1 MHAKTLKKLMFFILV
16 ALSVSSLQTVTFAE
30 VKQDNFDPT
39 IYRDEVQ
46 HESKAKFAKGR
57 FIVKYKSEGAHAVTE
72 CVHCILANKSRFQN
86 STVDH
91 SDTIDR
97 LSIKY
102 KVKGARRLFVKE
114 HDRSAAKAK
123 KRWHKK
129 MQSIKSKF
137 ARRSKRISK
146 EAEVKDLSNIYIIDV
161 PEDTDIGAIT
171 EEFSADQHVE
181 YAEPDYT
188 YSIDY
193 IPNDPSYNSQWA
205 HQNIE
210 SESAWDIEKGSSGVV
225 IAIVDTGVDYNHI
238 DLSTNIW
245 VNPGEISGNGID
257 DDGNGY
263 IDDFRGWDF
272 YNVDNSPM
280 DDHSHGTHCAGI
292 AAAVGNNSIGI
303 TGIAPKVRIMALKA
317 GSASGSLP
325 WTATAE
331 AIRYAADNGA
341 DIISSSYGGPTYSSL
356 SNDAIEYANSLGVLL
371 IAAAGNDNTDAPHY
385 PASYSKVLSVGATD
399 QNDARASFS
408 NYGVDVDVAAP
419 GVSILSTLPSNG
431 YGYKS
436 GTSMSTP
443 LVAGLAG
450 LVMSKDLSLI
460 NDDIKNV
467 LINETDEF
475 GIDIPV
481 PDQLLGKG
489 RINAFKA
496 LQSLFPYQAV
506 ILSPTGGS
514 LSLTVDITGIAN
526 GDSYTVQI
534 GEGNNPSNWDLVGS
548 GVQDQNNYL
557 ATLDTT
563 LYRDGIHTIEL
574 IVNGSEGNVSD
585 RVYIEVD
592 NVYIVEP
599 NSSGSYMHG
608 DSIPLS
614 AIIKHVSWSYVL
626 EYAHS
631 SAPDQWSSAG
641 LQYSKTGDMVTGTW
655 DTNVLLVDGEYT
667 LRLRSTYAGNESIDV
682 QVIVIDSSQGD
693 WHRTVQGGIDRSS
706 PIIADIDNDGDQEV
720 IIGTTAGKV
729 YVWDHNGSLPNGWPL
744 DIGSANSIRATV
756 AVGNIDSD
764 SEMEIIVSASP
775 YMFILNHDGTIV
787 AGPINTG
794 ATNYT
799 APVIYDMD
807 GDKKILIGINNN
819 RGGGLAMYNPDG
831 TVYQGF
837 SHNLTGSVYSSPA
850 YADINPG
857 IPGNE
862 IVVHSFTVGWV
873 GSSLQTISSIHL
885 LSSDGSTI
893 WENQIAERMDVSP
906 VLGDINS
913 DGQIEIFVATGDYPR
928 KIFGWDA
935 FGNMLSGNWPI
946 SNLGIRDA
954 PRLAL
959 SDINNDSK
967 VELLIFG
974 SDYRKLY
981 AVDSTGSTVW
991 SATVSRSSYYTGP
1004 AIGDID
1010 GDGEPEAVI
1019 GAYDSKLYSFNH
1031 DSTVVGGWPK
1041 ITDSA
1046 IEIVPAIGDL
1056 DGDGDVEVVSASLN
1070 GVVSVYDLNGAY
1082 DVSTMQWPMYQH
1094 NPQHTGYYPNVMMAL
1109 VWVDFN
1115 YSGTELGTQSQPYN
1129 TLAEAITAVA
1139 EGGEISINGG
1149 ITSETFTGI
1158 NKIDKKMTIK
1168 SVPGTGTVII
1178 GKQ

>member
-1 MHAKTLKKLMFFILV
+1 MRPKTLKKLILFLLAV
-16 ALSVSSLQTVTFAE
+16 LSVSGLQTMTSAE
-30 VKQDNFDPT
+30 VKQDNFGPT
-39 IYRDEVQ
+39 VFREGTQPGSKDE
-46 HESKAKFAKGR
+46 FAKGR
-57 FIVKYKSEGAHAVTE
+57 FIVKYKNEGAHAVTE
-72 CVHCILANKSRFQN
+72 CAHCILASKSGFQN
-86 STVDH
+86 STADR

-97 LSIKY
+97 LNIKY
-102 KVKGARRLFVKE
+102 KIKGARRLFMKKHE
-114 HDRSAAKAK
+114 RSVAKAK
-123 KRWHKK
+123 IRWHKK
-129 MQSIKSKF
+129 MKSIKSKF
-137 ARRSKRISK
+137 SRRSKRIPK
-146 EAEVKDLSNIYIIDV
+146 GAEAKDLSNIYIIDV
-161 PEDTDIGAIT
+161 PEESDIGAII
-171 EEFSADQHVE
+171 EEFSADPHVE

-193 IPNDPSYNSQWA
+193 IPNDPSYSGQWA

-210 SESAWDIEKGSSGVV
+210 SESAWDIEKGNPGVV
-225 IAIVDTGVDYNHI
+225 IAIVDTGVDYNHL

-245 VNPGEISGNGID
+245 VNPGETSGNGID

-292 AAAVGNNSIGI
+292 AAAIGNNSIGI
-303 TGIAPKVRIMALKA
+303 TGIAPEVRIMALKA

-385 PASYSKVLSVGATD
+385 PASYSKVLSVGATA

-408 NYGVDVDVAAP
+408 NYGADVDVAAP
-419 GVSILSTLPSNG
+419 GLNILSTIPSNG

-450 LVMSKDLSLI
+450 LVLSKDLSLT
-460 NDDIKNV
+460 NDHIKNV
-467 LINETDEF
+467 LINEVDEF

-534 GEGNNPSNWDLVGS
+534 GEGNNPSNWDLAGS

-599 NSSGSYMHG
+599 NSSGSYIHG

-614 AIIKHVSWSYVL
+614 AIIKHVSGSYVL

-641 LQYSKTGDMVTGTW
+641 LQYSKTGDTVTGTW
-655 DTNVLLVDGEYT
+655 DTNVLLVDGDYT

-682 QVIVIDSSQGD
+682 QLISINIDSYQYGWPQDVGSY
-693 WHRTVQGGIDRSS
+693 VYNSS
-706 PIIADIDNDGDQEV
+706 PVIADIDNDGNLEV
-720 IIGTTAGKV
+720 ILFADDSV
-729 YVWDHNGSLPNGWPL
+729 HVRNHDGSLYAGWPQN
-744 DIGSANSIRATV
+744 ISVANGVTV

-764 SEMEIIVSASP
+764 SEMEIVVTGYSGFMYI
-775 YMFILNHDGTIV
+775 FNFDGTLV
-787 AGPINTG
+787 AGPIDAG
-794 ATNYT
+794 ATDT
-799 APVIYDMD
+799 AAPVIYDMNT
-807 GDKKILIGINNN
+807 DKKILIGLEDD
-819 RGGGLAMYNPDG
+819 RGGLAMYNPDG

-837 SHNLTGSVYSSPA
+837 NPNITGSVSASPA
-850 YADINPG
+850 YADIVPG

-862 IVVHSFTVGWV
+862 IVVHSHLG
-873 GSSLQTISSIHL
+873 GNMSSSTNYLYL
-885 LSSDGSTI
+885 LSSDGTTL
-893 WENQIAERMDVSP
+893 WEKSIEGGRNVSP

-913 DGQIEIFVATGDYPR
+913 DGQIEIFITAGSSPYP
-928 KIFGWDA
+928 ISVYAWDPA
-935 FGNMLSGNWPI
+935 GNILSGNWPI
-946 SNLGIRDA
+946 NMNVPHA
-954 PRLAL
+954 HLAL
-959 SDINNDSK
+959 GDINNDSK
-967 VELLIFG
+967 MELLF
-974 SDYRKLY
+974 SSSQNNRLY
-981 AVDSTGSTVW
+981 AVDSTGNIVW
-991 SATVSRSSYYTGP
+991 EAYVPATSNVCGAS
-1004 AIGDID
+1004 IGDID
-1010 GDGEPEAVI
+1010 GDGVSEAVI
-1019 GAYDSKLYSFNH
+1019 ANSLGKLYAFDH
-1031 DSTVVGGWPK
+1031 DSTVPRGWPK
-1041 ITDSA
+1041 ITDSTVS
-1046 IEIVPAIGDL
+1046 ITTVPAIGDL
-1056 DGDGDVEVVSASLN
+1056 DGDGDVEVVSVSSYN
-1070 GVVSVYDLNGAY
+1070 GVVFVYDLKGAY
-1082 DVSTMQWPMYQH
+1082 DASTMQWPMYQH
-1094 NPQHTGYYPNVMMAL
+1094 DPQHTGYYPSVTMVL

-1115 YSGTELGTQSQPYN
+1115 YSGTESGTQSQPYN
-1129 TLAEAITAVA
+1129 TLAEAINAVA
-1139 EGGEISINGG
+1139 VGGEIRINGG

-1158 NKIDKKMTIK
+1158 NKIDKKVSIK